1 MHQDRLSRHR
11 FGTAGRRL
19 LPVVVALPMVLTGCS
34 AVSRTSG
41 DSRAVAAFEAP
52 VDAEHPGTS
61 LPVDHQDPAVD
72 ASGEEV
78 LSAWMAAQQAFE
90 VAALT
95 ADPDEPDLA
104 ATMLPPQLDVS
115 VSALTAMRNAGDV
128 AEDTPTWGVPRV
140 QVGPG
145 GTATVRACLHDSE
158 ITVNKVS
165 HVPVPGILG
174 EVADESFTS
183 LMTLSAAGWKL
194 TDQTVRDWSCTAS

>member
-11 FGTAGRRL
+11 FGIAGRRL
-19 LPVVVALPMVLTGCS
+19 LPVVVALPMMLAGCS
-34 AVSRTSG
+34 AGSRTSSDG
-41 DSRAVAAFEAP
+41 RGVTALEAP
-52 VDAEHPGTS
+52 VGAEHPGAAS
-61 LPVDHQDPAVD
+61 VDSQDPGVD
-72 ASGEEV
+72 LTGEEV

-115 VSALTAMRNAGDV
+115 VSALIAMRNAGDV
-128 AEDTPTWGVPRV
+128 AEHTPMWGVPRV

-145 GTATVRACLHDSE
+145 GTATIRACLHDSE
-158 ITVNKVS
+158 ITVNEVS

-183 LMTLSAAGWKL
+183 LMTLTAAGWKL
-194 TDQTVRDWSCTAS
+194 TDQTVRDASCTAS

>member
-1 MHQDRLSRHR
+1 MQQEHLSGHR
-11 FGTAGRRL
+11 FGIAGRRL
-19 LPVVVALPMVLTGCS
+19 FPVVVALPIVLTGCS

-41 DSRAVAAFEAP
+41 DGRGVTALEVPFGRG
-52 VDAEHPGTS
+52 HPGATS
-61 LPVDHQDPAVD
+61 RVGAQDPAPG
-72 ASGEEV
+72 ATGEEV
-78 LSAWMAAQQAFE
+78 LSAWMAAQKAFE

-104 ATMLPPQLDVS
+104 ATTIPPQLDVS
-115 VSALTAMRNAGDV
+115 VSALIAMRNAGDV
-128 AEDTPTWGVPRV
+128 AEDSPTWRVPQV

-158 ITVNKVS
+158 IIVNEVS

-183 LMTLSAAGWKL
+183 SMALTAAGWKL
-194 TDQTVRDWSCTAS
+194 TDQTVRDRSCTAS